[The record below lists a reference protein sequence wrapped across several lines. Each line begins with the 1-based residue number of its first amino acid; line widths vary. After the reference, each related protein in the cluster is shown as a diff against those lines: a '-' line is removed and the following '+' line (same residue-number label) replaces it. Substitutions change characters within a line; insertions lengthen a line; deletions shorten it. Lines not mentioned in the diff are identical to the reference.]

1 MSQGRRIRERE
12 FAIWF
17 ARTTPVVTPLYQQ
30 AGSAVAFWMLF
41 ALFALGEGA
50 MRLRSHLNRGGTP
63 TEPWSQIIVV
73 VAIVGGLLG
82 GFAAASTGSA
92 ELTAT
97 RWPMFVVGIMF
108 MAAGIS
114 IRQWSIFTLGRFF
127 TAEVRVQDGQRV
139 IDKGPY
145 RWVRH
150 PSYAGLI
157 IFFIGVGLA
166 LTNAISL
173 LILAVVPTIG
183 LVVRIKFEERSLMAS
198 LGEPYRQYAATRK
211 RLLPGVW

>member
-1 MSQGRRIRERE
+1 
-12 FAIWF
+12 
-17 ARTTPVVTPLYQQ
+17 VVTPLYQQ
-30 AGSAVAFWMLF
+30 AGSDVTFWM
-41 ALFALGEGA
+41 LFALGEGA
-50 MRLRSHLNRGGTP
+50 MRLRSGLNRGGAP
-63 TEPWSQIIVV
+63 SEPWSQIIVA

-82 GFAAASTGSA
+82 GFAAASTGLA
-92 ELTAT
+92 QLTAA
-97 RWPMFVVGIMF
+97 RWPMFVVRIMF
-108 MAAGIS
+108 MAVGIS
-114 IRQWSIFTLGRFF
+114 VRQWSIFTLGRFF
-127 TAEVRVQDGQRV
+127 TAEVRVQVGQRV

-173 LILAVVPTIG
+173 LILAVVPTVG
-183 LVVRIKFEERSLMAS
+183 LVVRIHFEERSLMAD

-211 RLLPGVW
+211 RLLPGV